1 MDEIISACDREVQ
14 KLQRL
19 LLLQGEKAQWTA
31 IVQQQL
37 SNQLKQKE
45 VECEN
50 IRQELAQQ
58 NEKIRQELAQ
68 QKIGNQR
75 QLQMIKSDRNQLGA
89 ILKQLQKH
97 IDTIPRFRPLLLK
110 LGVAQKVAALEAELS
125 ELSSGPTIVASPAK
139 DTVLTRAVDAPSARR
154 VPKNGTPYMPGA
166 TSGSGK
172 RGGQCNSDAERRAAS
187 LGKDKDDL
195 GPRFDL
201 PLTLQ
206 AATHAHASLSYS
218 SPITSRSQPQLSV
231 SMQDRGLVARNN
243 GLGGTSVF
251 APPRAAWM
259 NGDRDY
265 YKSRQCAESCMTD
278 ASRNLPNSSSPG
290 RVMSQLSLSELPN
303 KEEMLLTTDDLQLEP
318 PASLLEEWGMAV
330 EIRSLKDTN
339 SNLLAHTT
347 PGALSKTKGSEQTE
361 QTEDTKHL
369 AQGEYKFLQ
378 SLSMCDY
385 DDKMVQLGQEIKVH
399 KETLDRERALAT
411 SHVEELNTQLEQ
423 EKLVFDRLVQAYEQV
438 RADKREL
445 AAQVMAFQ
453 RQAASQDSH
462 VLLSP
467 QALKHLGVKGLA
479 KSSGLVTSETS
490 TKSVFPK
497 AGVADC
503 EQAKKCVKGNA
514 YTMRKMLSA
523 LGNKHSILFS
533 LLSIDEQRSLL
544 AGKDRH
550 LSPNCNII
558 KRRKHDMVCKQ
569 GDMAS
574 SVLLLIDGELE
585 MWVSHIR
592 GQGGDVHGEVRKV
605 LTRRILTLAPGCT
618 IGDID
623 FILRRPHLASVIVSS
638 DTCSLVEISQ
648 FALKE
653 LLDRRKDLVKQVTRQ
668 SLLQEAPMLDG
679 LPFPGQSD
687 IISQHAALLTDFD
700 SAGEVAAL
708 CEMGIF
714 T

>member
-1 MDEIISACDREVQ
+1 MA
-14 KLQRL
+14 
-19 LLLQGEKAQWTA
+19 
-31 IVQQQL
+31 
-37 SNQLKQKE
+37 
-45 VECEN
+45 
-50 IRQELAQQ
+50 
-58 NEKIRQELAQ
+58 
-68 QKIGNQR
+68 
-75 QLQMIKSDRNQLGA
+75 
-89 ILKQLQKH
+89 
-97 IDTIPRFRPLLLK
+97 P
-110 LGVAQKVAALEAELS
+110 VAAT
-125 ELSSGPTIVASPAK
+125 G
-139 DTVLTRAVDAPSARR
+139 AVDAPSARR
-154 VPKNGTPYMPGA
+154 VYQREELKKNGTPYMPGA

-172 RGGQCNSDAERRAAS
+172 KGGQCNSGADRRAAS

-195 GPRFDL
+195 GPRFDM

-206 AATHAHASLSYS
+206 AATHASLSYS

-231 SMQDRGLVARNN
+231 SMQDRGRVARNN
-243 GLGGTSVF
+243 GLGGTSVL

-265 YKSRQCAESCMTD
+265 YKGRQCAESCMTD

-303 KEEMLLTTDDLQLEP
+303 KEDMLLTTGDLQLEP
-318 PASLLEEWGMAV
+318 PASLLEEWGMDV
-330 EIRSLKDTN
+330 EIRSLKETN
-339 SNLLAHTT
+339 SNLLAYTS
-347 PGALSKTKGSEQTE
+347 GALSKTKGSEQTE

-385 DDKMVQLGQEIKVH
+385 DDKMVQLAQEIKVH

-453 RQAASQDSH
+453 RQAAPGQESH
-462 VLLSP
+462 ALLSP
-467 QALKHLGVKGLA
+467 QLGVKGLA
-479 KSSGLVTSETS
+479 KSSGLVTS
-490 TKSVFPK
+490 TKVVFPK

-503 EQAKKCVKGNA
+503 EQVKKCVKGNA
-514 YTMRKMLSA
+514 YTMRKILSA

-574 SVLLLIDGELE
+574 SVLLVIDGELE
-585 MWVSHIR
+585 MWVSHVR

-708 CEMGIF
+708 CETGIF

>member
-14 KLQRL
+14 KLQQL
-19 LLLQGEKAQWTA
+19 LLLQGEMAQRTA

-45 VECEN
+45 VECAN

-58 NEKIRQELAQ
+58 NAKIRQELAQ

-125 ELSSGPTIVASPAK
+125 ELSSGPTILASPAK
-139 DTVLTRAVDAPSARR
+139 DTATRAVDASSARR
-154 VPKNGTPYMPGA
+154 VEKNGTPYMPGA

-172 RGGQCNSDAERRAAS
+172 RGGQCNSGAERRAAS

-206 AATHAHASLSYS
+206 AATHASLSYS

-243 GLGGTSVF
+243 CLGGASVL

-259 NGDRDY
+259 NGDRDS
-265 YKSRQCAESCMTD
+265 YKSRQCAESCMPD
-278 ASRNLPNSSSPG
+278 ASRNLPISSSPG

-303 KEEMLLTTDDLQLEP
+303 KEEMLLTTDHLQLEP
-318 PASLLEEWGMAV
+318 PASLLEEWGMGV
-330 EIRSLKDTN
+330 EIRTLKETN

-347 PGALSKTKGSEQTE
+347 PGALSKTKGLEQSE

-378 SLSMCDY
+378 SLSICDY
-385 DDKMVQLGQEIKVH
+385 DDKIVQLGQEIKVH

-411 SHVEELNTQLEQ
+411 SHVEELKTQLEQ

-445 AAQVMAFQ
+445 AVQVMAFQ
-453 RQAASQDSH
+453 RQAAPSQDSR

-467 QALKHLGVKGLA
+467 QALKQLGVKGLA

-490 TKSVFPK
+490 TKAVFPK
-497 AGVADC
+497 AGIADC

-569 GDMAS
+569 GDLAS
-574 SVLLLIDGELE
+574 SVLLVIDGELE
-585 MWVSHIR
+585 MWVSHVR

-605 LTRRILTLAPGCT
+605 LTRRILTLVPGCT

-648 FALKE
+648 FALQE

-687 IISQHAALLTDFD
+687 IISQHAALLTDID

-708 CEMGIF
+708 CETGIF

>member
-1 MDEIISACDREVQ
+1 MMDDIISACDCEVQ

-19 LLLQGEKAQWTA
+19 LLLQGEKAQWAA
-31 IVQQQL
+31 ILQQKL

-58 NEKIRQELAQ
+58 NEKIRQEFAQ

-125 ELSSGPTIVASPAK
+125 ELSPGPTILASPAK
-139 DTVLTRAVDAPSARR
+139 DTATGAVDAPSARR
-154 VPKNGTPYMPGA
+154 VQKNGTPYMPGA

-172 RGGQCNSDAERRAAS
+172 RGGKCNSGAERRAAS
-187 LGKDKDDL
+187 LGKDRDDL

-206 AATHAHASLSYS
+206 AATHASLSFS
-218 SPITSRSQPQLSV
+218 SPITSRSQPQLS
-231 SMQDRGLVARNN
+231 GNN
-243 GLGGTSVF
+243 CLGGTSVL
-251 APPRAAWM
+251 APRAAWM
-259 NGDRDY
+259 NGDY
-265 YKSRQCAESCMTD
+265 YKSRQRAESCMTD
-278 ASRNLPNSSSPG
+278 ACRNFPNSSSPG
-290 RVMSQLSLSELPN
+290 RVMSQLSLNELPN
-303 KEEMLLTTDDLQLEP
+303 KEEMPLTTDELQLEP
-318 PASLLEEWGMAV
+318 PASLLEEWGMDV
-330 EIRSLKDTN
+330 RSLKETN
-339 SNLLAHTT
+339 SNLLAYTS
-347 PGALSKTKGSEQTE
+347 GALSKTKGLEQTE
-361 QTEDTKHL
+361 QTEETKHL
-369 AQGEYKFLQ
+369 AEGEYKFLQ

-385 DDKMVQLGQEIKVH
+385 DDKMVQLGQEIKGH

-453 RQAASQDSH
+453 RQAAPTEDSH
-462 VLLSP
+462 LLLSP
-467 QALKHLGVKGLA
+467 LKQLGLKGSA
-479 KSSGLVTSETS
+479 KSSGLVTSVTS
-490 TKSVFPK
+490 TKAISPK

-503 EQAKKCVKGNA
+503 EQVKKCVKGNA
-514 YTMRKMLSA
+514 YTMRKILSA

-558 KRRKHDMVCKQ
+558 KRRKHDMICKQ

-574 SVLLLIDGELE
+574 SVLLVIDGELE
-585 MWVSHIR
+585 MWVSHVR

-638 DTCSLVEISQ
+638 NTCSLVEISQ

-653 LLDRRKDLVKQVTRQ
+653 LLDRRKDLVKQVTRK

-679 LPFPGQSD
+679 LPFPGQND
-687 IISQHAALLTDFD
+687 MISEHAALLTDFD
-700 SAGEVAAL
+700 SACEVAAL
-708 CEMGIF
+708 CETGIF

>member
-1 MDEIISACDREVQ
+1 MDEMISACDREVQ

-31 IVQQQL
+31 IVQQNL
-37 SNQLKQKE
+37 LKQLKEKE

-50 IRQELAQQ
+50 IRQELAHQ

-75 QLQMIKSDRNQLGA
+75 QLHMIKSDRNQLGA

-125 ELSSGPTIVASPAK
+125 ELSPGPTILAPPAK
-139 DTVLTRAVDAPSARR
+139 DTATGAVDAPSARR
-154 VPKNGTPYMPGA
+154 VTKNGTPYMPGA

-172 RGGQCNSDAERRAAS
+172 KGGQCNSGADRRAAS

-195 GPRFDL
+195 GPRFDM

-206 AATHAHASLSYS
+206 AATHASLSYS

-243 GLGGTSVF
+243 CLGCTSVL
-251 APPRAAWM
+251 APRAAWM

-265 YKSRQCAESCMTD
+265 YKGRQCAESCMTD

-303 KEEMLLTTDDLQLEP
+303 KEDMLLTTGDLQLEP
-318 PASLLEEWGMAV
+318 PASLLEEWGMGV
-330 EIRSLKDTN
+330 EIRSLKETN
-339 SNLLAHTT
+339 SNLLAYTS
-347 PGALSKTKGSEQTE
+347 GALSKTKGSEQTE

-385 DDKMVQLGQEIKVH
+385 DDKIVHLGQEIKVH

-453 RQAASQDSH
+453 RQAAPGQESH
-462 VLLSP
+462 ALLSP
-467 QALKHLGVKGLA
+467 QLGVKGLA
-479 KSSGLVTSETS
+479 KSSGLVTS
-490 TKSVFPK
+490 TKVVFPK

-503 EQAKKCVKGNA
+503 EQVKKCVKGNA
-514 YTMRKMLSA
+514 YTMRKILSA

-574 SVLLLIDGELE
+574 SVLLVIDGELE
-585 MWVSHIR
+585 MWVSHVR

-668 SLLQEAPMLDG
+668 SLLQETPMLDG

-708 CEMGIF
+708 CKTGIF